1 MLRHFILTP
10 APPGS
15 QDKLEQALKTS
26 RSEAQKKDRVQ
37 QRLRVI
43 EEGLKASPQGRALI
57 RRLSAGPSSLPS
69 GVHSTGPNSPRTS
82 FNENGA
88 AALDTASEDGGALS
102 ESLDGEQEVVSGMF
116 YDMLQKEVVQLRK
129 AKADQEQVLQDKEDA
144 IEVRSLERVLAFSLA
159 LGLQHSLQ
167 GSVGRRRM
175 WRGLVADLVVSF
187 WSCLHGSRSGQQF
200 LLRSPK
206 RQLFKMRHTDRKEA
220 LSEEKP
226 VLVKLGACLFSCP
239 VCVPQFDANFLSS
252 LCASIRAS
260 VGRRG

>member
-1 MLRHFILTP
+1 M
-10 APPGS
+10 
-15 QDKLEQALKTS
+15 
-26 RSEAQKKDRVQ
+26 Q

-69 GVHSTGPNSPRTS
+69 SVHSTGPNSPRTS

-144 IEVRSLERVLAFSLA
+144 IEVRSFERFLAFSLA
-159 LGLQHSLQ
+159 LGLSAQSSGVL
-167 GSVGRRRM
+167 SVGAGCGVDWLLIWLPPFGPACMVFVR
-175 WRGLVADLVVSF
+175 DNN
-187 WSCLHGSRSGQQF
+187 SC
-200 LLRSPK
+200 
-206 RQLFKMRHTDRKEA
+206 
-220 LSEEKP
+220 
-226 VLVKLGACLFSCP
+226 
-239 VCVPQFDANFLSS
+239 CVRPNDNCSK
-252 LCASIRAS
+252 
-260 VGRRG
+260 

>member
-1 MLRHFILTP
+1 MLRHCILTP

-69 GVHSTGPNSPRTS
+69 SVHSTGPNSPRTS

-144 IEVRSLERVLAFSLA
+144 IEVRSLGRFVAFLLA
-159 LGLQHSLQ
+159 LCLSAQSSGVL
-167 GSVGRRRM
+167 
-175 WRGLVADLVVSF
+175 LVCAGCGVDWLLI
-187 WSCLHGSRSGQQF
+187 WLP
-200 LLRSPK
+200 LLR
-206 RQLFKMRHTDRKEA
+206 
-220 LSEEKP
+220 
-226 VLVKLGACLFSCP
+226 P
-239 VCVPQFDANFLSS
+239 VCMVYVRDDNSCRV
-252 LCASIRAS
+252 CASES
-260 VGRRG
+260 C